1 MIFTSFDKKQIFVY
15 EWTDVPAPRGVVQI
29 AHGMEEHAG
38 RYETFAR
45 ELNALGYAVVA
56 DDHRGHGDTD
66 PETLGYAAGDMFAD
80 TVEDMAGI
88 AQHFRQKFAG
98 LPYVLFGFSYGSFL
112 TQAFIERH
120 AGLLDGAVI
129 AGSSKQKGG
138 MVRMGGMVAALG
150 CAFKG
155 ESAPA
160 KLIDRLVFGG
170 YDKKFADG
178 EFLSTDKENNE
189 RYYADPYCGFK
200 CSYNFYRSFFKGLK
214 GLYTKENAA
223 GLVRELPLLLIAGAE
238 DAVGGREGVG
248 RLYDF
253 YKKQGVARVELELIE
268 GSRHEFLNERENHD
282 RAVSR
287 IAEFLASC
295 PARGEGEQQGE

>member
-98 LPYVLFGFSYGSFL
+98 LPYVLFGF
-112 TQAFIERH
+112 
-120 AGLLDGAVI
+120 
-129 AGSSKQKGG
+129 
-138 MVRMGGMVAALG
+138 
-150 CAFKG
+150 
-155 ESAPA
+155 
-160 KLIDRLVFGG
+160 
-170 YDKKFADG
+170 
-178 EFLSTDKENNE
+178 
-189 RYYADPYCGFK
+189 
-200 CSYNFYRSFFKGLK
+200 
-214 GLYTKENAA
+214 
-223 GLVRELPLLLIAGAE
+223 
-238 DAVGGREGVG
+238 
-248 RLYDF
+248 
-253 YKKQGVARVELELIE
+253 
-268 GSRHEFLNERENHD
+268 
-282 RAVSR
+282 
-287 IAEFLASC
+287 
-295 PARGEGEQQGE
+295 